1 MRRSKFSDEQILAI
15 VNEGDAGRRV
25 ADLCRANGIT
35 EQTYDRWKPG
45 GSMRHERFMKRYR
58 STILVTAVVTGMLA
72 AGVSAWEN
80 PLKGRYL
87 SGAPLNIC
95 DQGSFFVGGVPKV
108 TRYASSA
115 ANREGGPP
123 QQITIGQMYV
133 QFQIPE
139 QRRRWPLIM
148 IHGSTHT
155 GAALDSTPDGREG
168 WLSYAVRN
176 KLATFVVDQPG
187 RGRSGFDQSVLLE
200 AKATGNWNLVPSS
213 FGRITDD
220 GAWTAWFGHIV
231 PAGTDV
237 VTGKMIRHG
246 DTGDPDA
253 AENPAE
259 PSQAH
264 GVYPPAFPIP
274 PAPNSANARMVARA
288 GAIGEAPN
296 PSNNTYLGLEYYKQ
310 LVPNGEVTL
319 PGSVCPT
326 CTPSNL
332 NAIDTW
338 LPLDL
343 AELLEGI
350 GGGILSPHSQ
360 STSSVFHTV
369 RILKERGELNL
380 LKGIIIPE
388 GAGTDLA
395 AAGLVGSDFDS
406 IPFLLVNGDY
416 RPLSTRKGNNAAVA
430 AMNASRT
437 RKVGPA
443 LSLNVE
449 DPAFKGK
456 LNGHTHMG
464 MLGSTALAEFD
475 FFLDWASKNIDNP
488 LLKTGCAVRTN
499 RN

>member
-1 MRRSKFSDEQILAI
+1 
-15 VNEGDAGRRV
+15 
-25 ADLCRANGIT
+25 
-35 EQTYDRWKPG
+35 
-45 GSMRHERFMKRYR
+45 MRHEQFTRQV
-58 STILVTAVVTGMLA
+58 STGVLTAMVIGMLG
-72 AGVSAWEN
+72 AGALAWES
-80 PLKGRYL
+80 PLKGRYI
-87 SGAPLNIC
+87 SGAPLTIC

-115 ANREGGPP
+115 DVREGGRP

-139 QRRRWPLIM
+139 QRRTWPLIM

-155 GAALDSTPDGREG
+155 GAALDSTPGGDEG
-168 WLSYAVRN
+168 WLSHAVRN

-187 RGRSGFDQSVLLE
+187 RGRSGFDQSVILE
-200 AKATGNWNLVPSS
+200 AKATGNWNLIPSS

-220 GAWTAWFGHIV
+220 SAWTTWFGHIV
-231 PAGTDV
+231 PAGADIT
-237 VTGKMIRHG
+237 TGKMIRHG
-246 DTGDPDA
+246 DPGDPDP
-253 AENPAE
+253 AENQAE

-264 GVYPPAFPIP
+264 GAYLPAFPIP
-274 PAPNSANARMVARA
+274 PVPNSSNAHLVARA
-288 GAIGEAPN
+288 GAIGDAPN

-319 PGSVCPT
+319 PGSECPS
-326 CTPSNL
+326 CTPKNL
-332 NAIDTW
+332 NAIETW
-338 LPLDL
+338 LPLAL
-343 AELLEGI
+343 AELLEGV
-350 GGGILSPHSQ
+350 GGCFLSTHSQ
-360 STSSVFHTV
+360 STSSVLHTV
-369 RILKERGELNL
+369 RILKERGELHL

-416 RPLSTRKGNNAAVA
+416 RPLATRKGNYAAVA

-443 LSLNVE
+443 LALNVE
-449 DPAFKGK
+449 DPIFKGR

-464 MLGSTALAEFD
+464 MLGSTARREFD
-475 FFLDWASKNIDNP
+475 FFLEWAGKNIDNP
-488 LLKTGCAVRTN
+488 LLAKGCATRTEKK
-499 RN
+499 

>member
-1 MRRSKFSDEQILAI
+1 
-15 VNEGDAGRRV
+15 
-25 ADLCRANGIT
+25 
-35 EQTYDRWKPG
+35 
-45 GSMRHERFMKRYR
+45 MRHERRTR
-58 STILVTAVVTGMLA
+58 CLTTIATTGAVTALLGAGA
-72 AGVSAWEN
+72 AAWEN

-87 SGAPLNIC
+87 TGAPLTIC
-95 DQGSFFVGGVPKV
+95 DQGSFFVGGVPKI

-115 ANREGGPP
+115 AAREGGTP

-139 QRRRWPLIM
+139 QRRQWPLVM

-155 GAALDSTPDGREG
+155 GAALDSTPAGGEG

-176 KLATFVVDQPG
+176 RLATFVVDQPG

-200 AKATGNWNLVPSS
+200 AKATGNWDLVPSS

-220 GAWTAWFGHIV
+220 GAWTTWFGHIV
-231 PAGTDV
+231 PAGTDIT
-237 VTGKMIRHG
+237 TGKMIRHG
-246 DTGDPDA
+246 DPGDPDPG
-253 AENPAE
+253 ENPAE

-264 GVYPPAFPIP
+264 GAYPPAFPIP
-274 PAPNSANARMVARA
+274 PAPRAVDPRLAART
-288 GAIGEAPN
+288 GAIGPAA
-296 PSNNTYLGLEYYKQ
+296 SSANNAYLGLEYYKQ

-326 CTPSNL
+326 CNPKNL

-338 LPLDL
+338 LPLAL

-369 RILKERGELNL
+369 RILKERGELHL

-395 AAGLVGSDFDS
+395 AAGLAASDFDT
-406 IPFLLVNGDY
+406 IPFLMVNGDY
-416 RPLSTRKGNNAAVA
+416 RPLATRKVNDDAVA
-430 AMNASRT
+430 AMNASPT

-443 LSLNVE
+443 LSLNAE
-449 DPAFKGK
+449 DPVFKGR

-464 MLGSTALAEFD
+464 MLGPTALTEFD
-475 FFLDWASKNIDNP
+475 FFLEWAGKNIDNP
-488 LLKTGCAVRTN
+488 LLPRGCAAGAN
-499 RN
+499 RK

>member
-1 MRRSKFSDEQILAI
+1 
-15 VNEGDAGRRV
+15 
-25 ADLCRANGIT
+25 
-35 EQTYDRWKPG
+35 
-45 GSMRHERFMKRYR
+45 MRHEQFTKRCL
-58 STILVTAVVTGMLA
+58 STILLTATMSGTLA
-72 AGVSAWEN
+72 AGQSSWEN
-80 PLKGRYL
+80 PLEGRYL
-87 SGAPLNIC
+87 SGAPLTIC

-115 ANREGGPP
+115 AVREGGPP

-139 QRRRWPLIM
+139 QRRKWPLIM

-155 GAALDSTPDGREG
+155 GAALDSTPGGGEG

-187 RGRSGFDQSVLLE
+187 RGRSGFDQSVILE
-200 AKATGNWNLVPSS
+200 AKATGNWNLIPLS

-220 GAWTAWFGHIV
+220 GAWTTWFGHIV

-237 VTGKMIRHG
+237 ITGKMIRHG
-246 DTGDPDA
+246 DPGDPDP

-274 PAPNSANARMVARA
+274 SGSNSANPRLVGRA
-288 GAIGEAPN
+288 DAIGEAPN
-296 PSNNTYLGLEYYKQ
+296 PANNTYLGLAYYKQ

-319 PGSVCPT
+319 PGSVCPS
-326 CTPSNL
+326 CTPNNL

-338 LPLDL
+338 LPLGL

-369 RILKERGELNL
+369 RILKERGKLHL
-380 LKGIIIPE
+380 VKGIIIPE

-416 RPLSTRKGNNAAVA
+416 RPLATRKGNYAAVA

-449 DPAFKGK
+449 DPIFKGK

-464 MLGSTALAEFD
+464 MLGSTALVEFD
-475 FFLDWASKNIDNP
+475 FFLDWAGKNIDNP
-488 LLKTGCAVRTN
+488 LLKSGCAVGTN
-499 RN
+499 KK

>member
-1 MRRSKFSDEQILAI
+1 MRLELFTKRSL
-15 VNEGDAGRRV
+15 
-25 ADLCRANGIT
+25 
-35 EQTYDRWKPG
+35 
-45 GSMRHERFMKRYR
+45 
-58 STILVTAVVTGMLA
+58 STMALTVMATGLLGVGA
-72 AGVSAWEN
+72 AAWDN

-87 SGAPLNIC
+87 SGAPLTIC

-115 ANREGGPP
+115 AVREGGAP

-155 GAALDSTPDGREG
+155 GAALDSTPGGGEG

-187 RGRSGFDQSVLLE
+187 RGRSGFDQSVILE
-200 AKATGNWNLVPSS
+200 AKATGNWNLIPSS
-213 FGRITDD
+213 FGRISDD
-220 GAWTAWFGHIV
+220 GAWTTWFGHIV
-231 PAGTDV
+231 PAGTDIT
-237 VTGKMIRHG
+237 TGTMIRHG
-246 DTGDPDA
+246 DAGDPDP
-253 AENPAE
+253 AENRAE

-264 GVYPPAFPIP
+264 GVYPPAFPT
-274 PAPNSANARMVARA
+274 NSVDPRVVARTSA
-288 GAIGEAPN
+288 LGAAPN

-319 PGSVCPT
+319 PGSVCPS
-326 CTPSNL
+326 CTPYNL

-338 LPLDL
+338 LPLAL

-360 STSSVFHTV
+360 STTSVFHTV
-369 RILKERGELNL
+369 RILKERGKLNL

-388 GAGTDLA
+388 GAGTNLA

-416 RPLSTRKGNNAAVA
+416 RPLPTRKVNNDAVA

-449 DPAFKGK
+449 DPIFKGR
-456 LNGHTHMG
+456 LNGHTQMG
-464 MLGSTALAEFD
+464 MLGPTALAQFD
-475 FFLDWASKNIDNP
+475 FFLDWASKNIENP
-488 LLKTGCAVRTN
+488 LLAKGCAPSARRVR
-499 RN
+499 

>member
-1 MRRSKFSDEQILAI
+1 
-15 VNEGDAGRRV
+15 
-25 ADLCRANGIT
+25 
-35 EQTYDRWKPG
+35 
-45 GSMRHERFMKRYR
+45 MRHEQFKKRYLF
-58 STILVTAVVTGMLA
+58 TILLTAVVTGLLGAGALA
-72 AGVSAWEN
+72 WDN
-80 PLKGRYL
+80 PLEGRYL
-87 SGAPLNIC
+87 SGPALSIC
-95 DQGSFFVGGVPKV
+95 DQGSFFVGGVPKI

-115 ANREGGPP
+115 AVRDGGRP

-155 GAALDSTPDGREG
+155 GAALDSTPGGDEG

-176 KLATFVVDQPG
+176 RLATFVVDQPG

-220 GAWTAWFGHIV
+220 GAWTSWFGHIV
-231 PAGTDV
+231 PAGTDIT
-237 VTGKMIRHG
+237 TGKMIRHG
-246 DTGDPDA
+246 DPGDPDP

-259 PSQAH
+259 PSPAH
-264 GVYPPAFPIP
+264 GVYRPAFPIP
-274 PAPNSANARMVARA
+274 PAPSSANPRLVARA
-288 GAIGEAPN
+288 GAIGDAPN
-296 PSNNTYLGLEYYKQ
+296 PANNSYLGLEYYKQ

-319 PGSVCPT
+319 PGSVCSS
-326 CTPSNL
+326 CTPNNL

-338 LPLDL
+338 LPLGL

-350 GGGILSPHSQ
+350 GGGILSPNSQ

-369 RILKERGELNL
+369 RILKERGELHL

-416 RPLSTRKGNNAAVA
+416 RPLATRQGNYAAVA

-449 DPAFKGK
+449 DASFKGQ

-475 FFLDWASKNIDNP
+475 FFLDWAGKNIDNP
-488 LLKTGCAVRTN
+488 LLQRGCAVRTN
-499 RN
+499 KK

>member
-1 MRRSKFSDEQILAI
+1 
-15 VNEGDAGRRV
+15 
-25 ADLCRANGIT
+25 
-35 EQTYDRWKPG
+35 
-45 GSMRHERFMKRYR
+45 MRHEQFLKRYLIR
-58 STILVTAVVTGMLA
+58 IGLTFVMSVTLA
-72 AGVSAWEN
+72 ASALAWVN
-80 PLKGRYL
+80 PLKERYL
-87 SGAPLNIC
+87 SGAPLTIC

-108 TRYASSA
+108 TRYATSA
-115 ANREGGPP
+115 AVREGGPP

-139 QRRRWPLIM
+139 QRRQWPLIM

-155 GAALDSTPDGREG
+155 GAALDSTPGGGEG

-187 RGRSGFDQSVLLE
+187 RGRSGFDQSVILE
-200 AKATGNWNLVPSS
+200 AKATGNWDLIPSS

-220 GAWTAWFGHIV
+220 GAWTSWFGHIV
-231 PAGTDV
+231 PAGADIV
-237 VTGKMIRHG
+237 SGKMIRHG
-246 DTGDPDA
+246 DAGDPDP
-253 AENPAE
+253 AENSAE
-259 PSQAH
+259 PSPAH

-274 PAPNSANARMVARA
+274 PVSNSANARLVARA
-288 GAIGEAPN
+288 GAIGDAPN

-319 PGSVCPT
+319 PGSVCAT
-326 CTPSNL
+326 CSPSNL

-338 LPLDL
+338 LPLGL
-343 AELLEGI
+343 VELLEGI

-369 RILKERGELNL
+369 RILKERGELHL

-416 RPLSTRKGNNAAVA
+416 RPLATRKGNYAAVA

-443 LSLNVE
+443 LALNVE
-449 DPAFKGK
+449 DPSFKGK

-475 FFLDWASKNIDNP
+475 FFLEWAAKNIDNP
-488 LLKTGCAVRTN
+488 LLQSGCAVSAN
-499 RN
+499 KQ

>member
-1 MRRSKFSDEQILAI
+1 
-15 VNEGDAGRRV
+15 
-25 ADLCRANGIT
+25 
-35 EQTYDRWKPG
+35 
-45 GSMRHERFMKRYR
+45 MRHEQFTKRHL
-58 STILVTAVVTGMLA
+58 STILLTAVVTGMLG
-72 AGVSAWEN
+72 AGALAWEN

-87 SGAPLNIC
+87 SGAPLSIC

-115 ANREGGPP
+115 AVREGGPP

-139 QRRRWPLIM
+139 QRRTWPLIM

-155 GAALDSTPDGREG
+155 GAALDSTPGGGEG

-187 RGRSGFDQSVLLE
+187 RGRSGFDQSVILE
-200 AKATGNWNLVPSS
+200 AKATGNWNLIPSS

-220 GAWTAWFGHIV
+220 GAWTTWFGHIV
-231 PAGTDV
+231 PAGTDIT
-237 VTGKMIRHG
+237 TGKMIRHG
-246 DTGDPDA
+246 DAGDPDP

-274 PAPNSANARMVARA
+274 PGPNSVNPQLVARA

-319 PGSVCPT
+319 PGSVCSS
-326 CTPSNL
+326 CTPKNL

-338 LPLDL
+338 LPLAL

-406 IPFLLVNGDY
+406 IPFLMLNGDY
-416 RPLSTRKGNNAAVA
+416 RPLATRKGNYAAVA

-449 DPAFKGK
+449 DPIFKGK

-475 FFLDWASKNIDNP
+475 FFLDWAGKNIDNP
-488 LLKTGCAVRTN
+488 LLAKGCAVRTN
-499 RN
+499 KK

>member
-1 MRRSKFSDEQILAI
+1 M
-15 VNEGDAGRRV
+15 V
-25 ADLCRANGIT
+25 
-35 EQTYDRWKPG
+35 
-45 GSMRHERFMKRYR
+45 HE
-58 STILVTAVVTGMLA
+58 
-72 AGVSAWEN
+72 
-80 PLKGRYL
+80 
-87 SGAPLNIC
+87 
-95 DQGSFFVGGVPKV
+95 
-108 TRYASSA
+108 
-115 ANREGGPP
+115 
-123 QQITIGQMYV
+123 
-133 QFQIPE
+133 
-139 QRRRWPLIM
+139 
-148 IHGSTHT
+148 STHT
-155 GAALDSTPDGREG
+155 GAALDSTHSGGEG

-176 KLATFVVDQPG
+176 TLATFVVDQPG
-187 RGRSGFDQSVLLE
+187 RGRSGFDQSVILE

-220 GAWTAWFGHIV
+220 GAWTTWFGHIV
-231 PAGTDV
+231 PAGTDI
-237 VTGKMIRHG
+237 TSGKMIRHG
-246 DTGDPDA
+246 DAGDPDS
-253 AENPAE
+253 AENPTE

-274 PAPNSANARMVARA
+274 PTPNSVDPRLVARA
-288 GAIGEAPN
+288 GALGGAPS

-319 PGSVCPT
+319 PGSVCPS
-326 CTPSNL
+326 CTPNNL

-338 LPLDL
+338 LPLGL

-406 IPFLLVNGDY
+406 IPFLMVNGDY
-416 RPLSTRKGNNAAVA
+416 RPLATRKGNYAAVA

-449 DPAFKGK
+449 DPIFKGK

-464 MLGSTALAEFD
+464 MLGATALAEFD
-475 FFLDWASKNIDNP
+475 FFLDWAGKNIDNP
-488 LLKTGCAVRTN
+488 LLKSGCAVGAN
-499 RN
+499 KK